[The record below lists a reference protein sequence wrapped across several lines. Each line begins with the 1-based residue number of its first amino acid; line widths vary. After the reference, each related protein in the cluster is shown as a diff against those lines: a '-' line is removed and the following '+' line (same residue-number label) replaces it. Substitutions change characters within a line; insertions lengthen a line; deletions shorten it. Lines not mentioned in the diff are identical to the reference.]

1 MTVRSPRSKL
11 QIALPSILLL
21 LLGVLWGLGFALAK
35 IAVNHGVAPLGYVF
49 WQTAAGGSVV
59 LVIAGIL
66 GQRPSGA
73 ARHVR
78 YYFLIGLV
86 ALAAPNAVGYTV
98 LARIPVSV
106 WVLLINFVPLF
117 TYTVALAAG
126 YERLQAVRLSGV
138 VFGLAGVLLL
148 ILPDASLP
156 DRSLVPWVLL
166 GIVTPLFYAVGNVL
180 MATMRPPSAPSI
192 GLAAGMT
199 LAAAVW
205 LLPVTLATG
214 SLYMPDFSALTLGD
228 AALLGQVLI
237 TACGYVIFHE
247 IQRLAGP
254 VFAGFVGF
262 VVTLSGLFWGMLLF
276 GEQPSAWIFLSLV
289 LVLTG
294 MALVNFGG
302 RLSLRQPAKTGNEG

>member
-1 MTVRSPRSKL
+1 MTAGLSRSKL

-49 WQTAAGGSVV
+49 WQTAAGGSLV

-66 GQRPSGA
+66 GQRPSGG

-106 WVLLINFVPLF
+106 WVLLINFVPLI

-126 YERLQAVRLSGV
+126 FERLQTVRLCGV

-148 ILPDASLP
+148 ILPMPACRIDRWSPGFSWAS
-156 DRSLVPWVLL
+156 
-166 GIVTPLFYAVGNVL
+166 
-180 MATMRPPSAPSI
+180 
-192 GLAAGMT
+192 
-199 LAAAVW
+199 
-205 LLPVTLATG
+205 
-214 SLYMPDFSALTLGD
+214 
-228 AALLGQVLI
+228 
-237 TACGYVIFHE
+237 
-247 IQRLAGP
+247 
-254 VFAGFVGF
+254 
-262 VVTLSGLFWGMLLF
+262 
-276 GEQPSAWIFLSLV
+276 
-289 LVLTG
+289 
-294 MALVNFGG
+294 
-302 RLSLRQPAKTGNEG
+302 